1 MNKLGRGKDGLRE
14 NIKVGTRRW
23 KDMSEVGRKRT
34 KIMTE

>member
-23 KDMSEVGRKRT
+23 KDVTEVGGK
-34 KIMTE
+34 MTEG